1 MLPQNGLCGQA
12 AVRVVDL
19 GADSELGG
27 KPAATMVMVGC
38 VLAKRTFRGK
48 HAKKNSVQVSSE
60 RRKTKETKTVPSP

>member
-1 MLPQNGLCGQA
+1 M
-12 AVRVVDL
+12 RVVDL

-38 VLAKRTFRGK
+38 VLAQRMLRGK
-48 HAKKNSVQVSSE
+48 RAKKNSVQVSSE

>member
-27 KPAATMVMVGC
+27 KSATTMVMVGL
-38 VLAKRTFRGK
+38 VLAQRMFRGK
-48 HAKKNSVQVSSE
+48 RAKKNSVQVSSA
-60 RRKTKETKTVPSP
+60 

>member
-38 VLAKRTFRGK
+38 VLSKRTLRGK
-48 HAKKNSVQVSSE
+48 RAKKKSVQVSSE